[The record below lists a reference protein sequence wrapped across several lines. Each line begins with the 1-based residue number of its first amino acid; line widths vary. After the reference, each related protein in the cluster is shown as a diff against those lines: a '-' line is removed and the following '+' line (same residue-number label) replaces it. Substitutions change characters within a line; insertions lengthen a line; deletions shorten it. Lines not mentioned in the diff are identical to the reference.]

1 MVNNINFKQDL
12 EDFIR
17 DRIEE
22 SYKIVSN
29 KKEYKEQYQK
39 FKELETNFIKKLQDK
54 TIIED
59 YYYFRDIR
67 MDLDTKEL
75 QESYLIGVNYPLFKA
90 NGIAVA
96 YISKEIRA

>member
-39 FKELETNFIKKLQDK
+39 FKELETNFIKKRRVK
-54 TIIED
+54 ARKI
-59 YYYFRDIR
+59 
-67 MDLDTKEL
+67 
-75 QESYLIGVNYPLFKA
+75 QEKLNERPLRTVGTDSRHRRTPA
-90 NGIAVA
+90 
-96 YISKEIRA
+96 

>member
-29 KKEYKEQYQK
+29 KKEYKE
-39 FKELETNFIKKLQDK
+39 
-54 TIIED
+54 
-59 YYYFRDIR
+59 
-67 MDLDTKEL
+67 
-75 QESYLIGVNYPLFKA
+75 
-90 NGIAVA
+90 
-96 YISKEIRA
+96 